1 MSRLNITFCSFPDFS
16 GNAKALYEY
25 MQKQYKKNMNYTWIV
40 YNESSVKILKEKKIN
55 VILIGT
61 DEFKKYIKTTDV
73 FFTTHVNL
81 SGDKEKTSDALY
93 VELWHGIGPKPV
105 GFLANK
111 LSKSD
116 RKWYN
121 SLREVIDYI
130 IVPTD
135 FWKVIFSSIF
145 NVEGDRIKSLGLPL
159 LDEIKNSEGK
169 KNINNILNIDID
181 KYKKVILYAPTF
193 KSGCGRTLESKI
205 NPNNIM
211 DLKEY
216 SDEKLNKYLEN
227 NNYLLIVKRHP
238 SEECEYKILETDNI
252 KNISSEMLEKNGM
265 DINNI
270 LNAFDLLITDYSSL
284 GIEFNFLNRPVIYL
298 STYINEYKDNRGI
311 IFDDYDFWTD
321 SIYCDCYD
329 DLINNI
335 DRYINK
341 KYISKN
347 RNLYYGKLTDGGCKN
362 ICDYFFEDY
371 KLKESVNKYKS
382 VLLDTL
388 NQNRVLEDTINE
400 QENTIKKLTESDI
413 ELRQI
418 KNSKGYKIVENVRKI
433 KYIYRKK
440 DK

>member
-1 MSRLNITFCSFPDFS
+1 
-16 GNAKALYEY
+16 
-25 MQKQYKKNMNYTWIV
+25 MNYTWIV

-130 IVPTD
+130 IVPSD

-238 SEECEYKILETDNI
+238 SEECEYKIL
-252 KNISSEMLEKNGM
+252 
-265 DINNI
+265 
-270 LNAFDLLITDYSSL
+270 
-284 GIEFNFLNRPVIYL
+284 
-298 STYINEYKDNRGI
+298 
-311 IFDDYDFWTD
+311 
-321 SIYCDCYD
+321 
-329 DLINNI
+329 
-335 DRYINK
+335 
-341 KYISKN
+341 
-347 RNLYYGKLTDGGCKN
+347 
-362 ICDYFFEDY
+362 
-371 KLKESVNKYKS
+371 
-382 VLLDTL
+382 
-388 NQNRVLEDTINE
+388 
-400 QENTIKKLTESDI
+400 
-413 ELRQI
+413 
-418 KNSKGYKIVENVRKI
+418 
-433 KYIYRKK
+433 
-440 DK
+440 